1 MESVFHYLDDF
12 IIVGTPAFDQCQA
25 DLESLERTCSRLGVP
40 LSAHKCNS
48 PATNLSFLE
57 IEIDTMESVLRL
69 SEGKLRRLVSTLSE

>member
-25 DLESLERTCSRLGVP
+25 DLESLERTCSQLGVP

-57 IEIDTMESVLRL
+57 DTMESVLRL